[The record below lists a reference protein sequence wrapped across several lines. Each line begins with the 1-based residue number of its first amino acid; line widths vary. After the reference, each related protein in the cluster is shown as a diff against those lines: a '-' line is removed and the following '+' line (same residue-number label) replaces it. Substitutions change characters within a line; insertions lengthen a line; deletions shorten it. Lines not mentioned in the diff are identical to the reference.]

1 MSIMDVAYHMRD
13 HTPRWLMRLNL
24 GAFVVLLVPILMTN
38 WWPAWAAWF
47 LLMAFNWMVGFRS
60 FKQKQRNGG
69 VR

>member
-1 MSIMDVAYHMRD
+1 
-13 HTPRWLMRLNL
+13 MRLNL

>member
-1 MSIMDVAYHMRD
+1 
-13 HTPRWLMRLNL
+13 MRLNL

-38 WWPAWAAWF
+38 WSPAWAAWF

-60 FKQKQRNGG
+60 FKQKQRDEG